1 MKRKKLIKIQ
11 IIFIFVTFALTF
23 FIHNGYEL
31 FNKNILLIP
40 FFPVNE
46 SLFEHLKIFYTSYLI
61 SDFIKYFIL
70 KKNDIIF
77 NNYKISI
84 LINIISS
91 IVIFL
96 SMYLPITLIIKHNL
110 IITLI
115 LLFISISLT
124 SFINYKILIN
134 NSFQNINNYSFLI
147 LLLILFILTYFTF
160 NPLKI
165 DFFIDKNNNKIGLK
179 NIY

>member
-11 IIFIFVTFALTF
+11 IIFIFITFTLTF

-31 FNKNILLIP
+31 FNKNFLLIP

-91 IVIFL
+91 IIIFL
-96 SMYLPITLIIKHNL
+96 SIYLPINLIIKHSL

-134 NSFQNINNYSFLI
+134 NNFQNINNYSYLI

-160 NPLKI
+160 NPLKTN
-165 DFFIDKNNNKIGLK
+165 FFIDKNNNKIGLK
-179 NIY
+179 NLY